1 MLRRQPRLPH
11 RIDKEYCSA
20 VAASLHFLL
29 NELNRALIKSCPPPH
44 NPSSKRV
51 KKQKANIFRIYGLFL
66 KRKMWKGSS
75 CKLNAL
81 VLRGDFV
88 FIFDMLFTSNDRDNS
103 KSKKKKERKNLNPK
117 LYLFDRYSERWWWW
131 HFHDRYPRP
140 TWRDLYSEINILSMG
155 GGHVYRCTVHPH
167 THGESAVSHWKV
179 EVWVWLLFDET
190 MMFITKRLASTASFN
205 SQELAF
211 LQHVEIRI
219 SSHCRPKNWE
229 NSWNWLQWKA

>member
-44 NPSSKRV
+44 NPSSERV
-51 KKQKANIFRIYGLFL
+51 KKQKANIFRIYVLFL

-103 KSKKKKERKNLNPK
+103 KSSWVVRNQPKKRKLNPK

-140 TWRDLYSEINILSMG
+140 TWRACTLKLSYSPWGGTSTGALCIRTHTESQQSVTEKWRFGFDFCLMKRWCLLQKDWHQQHLSI
-155 GGHVYRCTVHPH
+155 HK
-167 THGESAVSHWKV
+167 S
-179 EVWVWLLFDET
+179 
-190 MMFITKRLASTASFN
+190 
-205 SQELAF
+205 
-211 LQHVEIRI
+211 
-219 SSHCRPKNWE
+219 
-229 NSWNWLQWKA
+229 